1 MRQVVQSVRDGRL
14 RVAELPRPSIG
25 PTEVLVAPTHSV
37 VSAGTER
44 AVRHL
49 ASSSLVAK
57 ARARPDLARKVLRR
71 ARTEGLVRTAR
82 SVRDRLDQDMPLGYS
97 SAGRVVEVGEW
108 ATGLAVGDLV
118 AAAGAGHAELQVVA
132 APLAVA
138 LPPGVDPA
146 QAAFGALATV
156 ALNGLRLAEVGPGSR
171 VAVVGLGLL
180 GRLTA
185 RLARAAGCEV
195 VALEV
200 SAAALERHEPSVEL
214 ALVDDGDPTTA
225 AVLDWSRGRG
235 VDAVLVTAASRS
247 ADPLV
252 RAPSL
257 SRDRATVVLVG
268 DVPIHLARTPLYE
281 KELTLRVARS
291 YGPGRYD
298 PLFEEAAV
306 DYPVGHVPWTARRNL
321 EAFVDLLAAGSLDV
335 ADLVTHTFPIA
346 EAEAAYAVLED
357 KVAAPL
363 AIQLVYP
370 EADHAAP
377 RPAPAPAP
385 SRPGRSR
392 APERPRVALVGAG
405 TFVRATLLPAL
416 ADAGLDVAVVAS
428 AGGVSAE
435 RLADRLGAR
444 QVTTEEALTTAEADL
459 VIVATRHDTHAA
471 LAAQALAAGR
481 DVLCEKPLALD
492 EEGLDAVVSAW
503 RAGGGLLAV
512 GFNRR
517 HSEAVGVVRD
527 ALGEGP
533 SPLTVTYRV
542 AADPTPPGHWYGDR
556 TQGGRLLGEVC
567 HFVDTCGAIVGHPAV
582 AVTAQAAVTGR
593 ELLLA
598 EDLVLTV
605 RYADDSLATITYTTG
620 GTPGMAKE
628 RVEVLGGGRSALID
642 DFGAV
647 VVDGREVHLARPGKG
662 HADLL
667 AGVRRGLVEGAA
679 FDTDAAIH
687 TTATVFAAV
696 ASLTTGATADP
707 AAFTP
712 GPPTTPAPPTT
723 PVA

>member
-14 RVAELPRPSIG
+14 RVVDLPRPSVG

-71 ARTEGLVRTAR
+71 ARSEGLVRTAR

-108 ATGLAVGDLV
+108 AGGVAVGDLV
-118 AAAGAGHAELQVVA
+118 VAAGAGHAELQVVA
-132 APLAVA
+132 SPLAVP

-146 QAAFGALATV
+146 SAAFGALASV
-156 ALNGLRLAEVGPGSR
+156 ALNGLRLADVGPGSR

-185 RLARAAGCEV
+185 RLAKAAGCEV
-195 VALEV
+195 VALEAV
-200 SAAALERHEPSVEL
+200 AAALERHESAVDL
-214 ALVDDGDPTTA
+214 ALVDEGDPTTA
-225 AVLDWSRGRG
+225 AVTDWSRGRG

-247 ADPLV
+247 ADPLT
-252 RAPSL
+252 RAPAL
-257 SRDRATVVLVG
+257 VRDRATIVLVG
-268 DVPIHLARTPLYE
+268 DVPVHLARTPLYE

-298 PLFEEAAV
+298 PMFEDAAV

-321 EAFVDLLAAGSLDV
+321 EAVVDLLASGSLEV
-335 ADLVTHTFPIA
+335 ADLITHTFPVA
-346 EAEAAYAVLED
+346 EAEAAYAVLDD

-370 EADHAAP
+370 EADRHPSPGA
-377 RPAPAPAP
+377 APAPAAP
-385 SRPGRSR
+385 RRTRR
-392 APERPRVALVGAG
+392 ASDRPRVALVGAG
-405 TFVRATLLPAL
+405 NFVRATLVPAL
-416 ADAGLDVAVVAS
+416 DDAGLDVAVVAS

-435 RLADRLGAR
+435 RLAERLGAR
-444 QVTTEEALTTAEADL
+444 QVTTDEALTSDEADL
-459 VIVATRHDTHAA
+459 VIVATPHDTHAD
-471 LAAQALAAGR
+471 LAARALEAGR
-481 DVLCEKPLALD
+481 SVLCEKPLALD
-492 EEGLDAVVSAW
+492 EEGLAAVLAAW

-517 HSEAVGVVRD
+517 HSEAVTVVRD
-527 ALGEGP
+527 AVGGP
-533 SPLTVTYRV
+533 SPLAITYRV
-542 AADPTPPGHWYGDR
+542 AAEPTPPGHLYGDR
-556 TQGGRLLGEVC
+556 RQGGRLMGEVC

-582 AVTAQAAVTGR
+582 SVTAQASVRGH

-598 EDLVLTV
+598 EDVVLTL
-605 RYADDSLATITYTTG
+605 RYADDSLATIVYSTG

-628 RVEVLGGGRSALID
+628 RIEVLGGGRSALVD
-642 DFGAV
+642 DFASV
-647 VVDGREVHLARPGKG
+647 VVDGRQVHLDRPGKG
-662 HADLL
+662 HAELL
-667 AGVRRGLVEGAA
+667 AGVRRALAGGGQVDTAA
-679 FDTDAAIH
+679 AAH

-696 ASLTTGATADP
+696 ASLTTGAAADP
-707 AAFTP
+707 ALFTP
-712 GPPTTPAPPTT
+712 AS
-723 PVA
+723 

>member
-14 RVAELPRPSIG
+14 RVVDLPRPSIG

-71 ARTEGLVRTAR
+71 ARSEGLVRTAR

-108 ATGLAVGDLV
+108 ATGVAVGDLV

-132 APLAVA
+132 SPLVVA

-146 QAAFGALATV
+146 SAAFGALASV
-156 ALNGLRLAEVGPGSR
+156 ALNGLRLADAGPGSR

-185 RLARAAGCEV
+185 RLAKAAGCDV
-195 VALEV
+195 VALEAA
-200 SAAALERHEPSVEL
+200 AAALERHEPAVDL
-214 ALVDDGDPTTA
+214 ALVDEGDPTTA
-225 AVLDWSRGRG
+225 AVTDWSRGRG

-247 ADPLV
+247 ADPLT
-252 RAPSL
+252 RAPAL
-257 SRDRATVVLVG
+257 VRDRATIVLVG
-268 DVPIHLARTPLYE
+268 DVPVHLARTPLYE

-298 PLFEEAAV
+298 PMFEEAGV

-321 EAFVDLLAAGSLDV
+321 EAFVDLLASRRLEV
-335 ADLVTHTFPIA
+335 ADLITHTFPVA
-346 EAEAAYAVLED
+346 EAEAAYAVLDD

-370 EADHAAP
+370 EADRSPGPDLTPAAAP
-377 RPAPAPAP
+377 R
-385 SRPGRSR
+385 RPRR
-392 APERPRVALVGAG
+392 PVARPRVALVGAG
-405 TFVRATLLPAL
+405 NFVRATLVPAL
-416 ADAGLDVAVVAS
+416 DDAGLDVAVVAS

-435 RLADRLGAR
+435 RLAERLGAR
-444 QVTTEEALTTAEADL
+444 QVTTDDALTTDEADL
-459 VIVATRHDTHAA
+459 VIVATPHDTHAA
-471 LAAQALAAGR
+471 LATRALEAGR
-481 DVLCEKPLALD
+481 SVLCEKPLALD
-492 EEGLDAVVSAW
+492 EEGLGAVLGAW

-517 HSEAVGVVRD
+517 HSEAVAVVRD
-527 ALGEGP
+527 AVASGP
-533 SPLTVTYRV
+533 SPLAITYRV
-542 AADPTPPGHWYGDR
+542 AADPTPPGHWYGER
-556 TQGGRLLGEVC
+556 GQGGRLLGEVC
-567 HFVDTCGAIVGHPAV
+567 HFVDTCGALVGHPAV
-582 AVTAQAAVTGR
+582 SVTAQASVRGR

-605 RYADDSLATITYTTG
+605 RYADDSLATILYTTG

-628 RVEVLGGGRSALID
+628 RIEVLGGGRSALVD
-642 DFGAV
+642 DFANV
-647 VVDGREVHLARPGKG
+647 VVDGRQAHLDRPGKG
-662 HADLL
+662 HAELL
-667 AGVRRGLVEGAA
+667 TGVRRALVDGGQVDTAA
-679 FDTDAAIH
+679 AVH

-696 ASLTTGATADP
+696 ASLGTGVDADP
-707 AAFTP
+707 ALFTP
-712 GPPTTPAPPTT
+712 AI
-723 PVA
+723 

>member
-108 ATGLAVGDLV
+108 TTGLAVGDLV

-132 APLAVA
+132 STLAVP

-146 QAAFGALATV
+146 HAAFGALGTV

-171 VAVVGLGLL
+171 VAVIGLGLL

-200 SAAALERHEPSVEL
+200 SPAALERHEPSVEL

-252 RAPSL
+252 RAPAL
-257 SRDRATVVLVG
+257 CRDRATVVLVG

-298 PLFEEAAV
+298 PLFEDAAV

-370 EADHAAP
+370 EAEHVAP
-377 RPAPAPAP
+377 RSTSAPARAG
-385 SRPGRSR
+385 RPRS
-392 APERPRVALVGAG
+392 AERPRVALVGAG

-435 RLADRLGAR
+435 RLAERLGAR
-444 QVTTEEALTTAEADL
+444 QVTTDEALATDEADL

-481 DVLCEKPLALD
+481 NVLCEKPLALD
-492 EEGLDAVVSAW
+492 EEGLEAVVSAW

-517 HSEAVGVVRD
+517 HSEAVSVVRA

-556 TQGGRLLGEVC
+556 AQGGRLLGEVC
-567 HFVDTCGAIVGHPAV
+567 HFVDTCGALVGHPAV

-598 EDLVLTV
+598 EDLVLTI
-605 RYADDSLATITYTTG
+605 RYADDSLATIAYTTG

-642 DFGAV
+642 DFAAV

-667 AGVRRGLVEGAA
+667 AGVRRGLVEGTEVDTGAA
-679 FDTDAAIH
+679 VH

-707 AAFTP
+707 AVF
-712 GPPTTPAPPTT
+712 TPAPPTT
-723 PVA
+723 PNA